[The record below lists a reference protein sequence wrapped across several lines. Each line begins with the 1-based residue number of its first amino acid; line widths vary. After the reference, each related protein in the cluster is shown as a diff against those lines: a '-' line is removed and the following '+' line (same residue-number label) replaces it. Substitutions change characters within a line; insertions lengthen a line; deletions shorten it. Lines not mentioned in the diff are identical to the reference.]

1 MIINWPHDVDRDR
14 EKGISGLN
22 AEDAYKLYDALFVD
36 NYRIRFVR
44 CEGKLPCIIGATSF
58 SAVCQGMP
66 FTVSS
71 ESRIYGD
78 EIHFTNGRKRHLFGE
93 DEDGG
98 TELGE
103 AEKQGE
109 NGQRFVTQQKRL
121 GCCEKDCWRSRLFA
135 MRCAR
140 HRRSTTLPRRSL
152 KRCVSSLDMAV
163 LNG

>member
-1 MIINWPHDVDRDR
+1 MEMRFI
-14 EKGISGLN
+14 LLM
-22 AEDAYKLYDALFVD
+22 DAKD
-36 NYRIRFVR
+36 I
-44 CEGKLPCIIGATSF
+44 
-58 SAVCQGMP
+58 
-66 FTVSS
+66 
-71 ESRIYGD
+71 
-78 EIHFTNGRKRHLFGE
+78 LFGE

-140 HRRSTTLPRRSL
+140 RRRSTTLPRRSL